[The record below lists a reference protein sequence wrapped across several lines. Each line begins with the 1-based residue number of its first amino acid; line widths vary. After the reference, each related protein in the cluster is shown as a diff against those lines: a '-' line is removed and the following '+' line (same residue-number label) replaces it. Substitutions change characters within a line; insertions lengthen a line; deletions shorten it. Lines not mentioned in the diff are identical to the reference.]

1 MPDPASASEGQAGSV
16 TTSSSGDSIS
26 IAGTIVNSTIIIKSI
41 VRDDQVVDL
50 EALPPE
56 PGEPPYKGLQYF
68 DEADASHF
76 FGREQLTIR
85 LVGRLHRSRFL
96 AIIGA
101 SGSGKSSV
109 VRAGVIPALKSG
121 SLLAD
126 GSMPPPDSSHWSYR
140 VFNPGGHPLDALAAS
155 LSPVDALPSQL
166 SNLRDELSR
175 NPAAL
180 ALASQSVLSLDKSP
194 HLLLVVDQFEEIFT
208 LARSAEEREAFINAL
223 IAASNPDDTQPI
235 SVIICLRADFYA
247 QVAQHDRLREMVSQ
261 YQEFIGA
268 MNRAELVE
276 AIVGPLARDSWKIQE
291 GLVKVIL
298 NDVGFEPGSLPLLSH
313 ALLETWKRRHGR
325 TLTLSGYVD
334 CGGVEGAIR
343 ETADTVFRD
352 RLKPEQ
358 QTVARMIFLRL
369 AELNDDAQ
377 DTRRRA
383 PFSELITRS
392 TDEVTI
398 QTVINILADARL
410 VTTSTLEPGDL
421 KVVEVAHESLIREW
435 PTFREWLNQDREGLI
450 LHRQLTEAGED
461 WVKSGRDQSLLFR
474 GSRLRQVQAWA
485 AGSGNAE
492 TLSLQD
498 IEFLDASQ
506 SEARR
511 EARREARI
519 RVTQGILAL
528 ATVLLLALVAYLL
541 RPKPPLMNGQYNV
554 AVADIAEILPSG
566 QVRAISEAGGSALSR
581 DMALSVEQEL
591 QSSPGILVWSDR
603 PDLQRQGVQLGAL
616 EGSSPQGQFVA
627 AADLAKRL
635 HADMVIYGAIDRR
648 VQPAVLNVQV
658 YLTPRFSEA
667 LGEVQGN
674 FQFGAPIPVT
684 SDLQASSL
692 RSRISEQANLLAVV
706 ALAQSEDQLGH
717 TLEALEY
724 YLKAAD
730 LAPNS
735 DQLQF
740 FIGREY
746 LFTIERRPI
755 PPAADTAFEQQAME
769 ALHKALQLNPRNSEA
784 YIALGTAYLQ
794 QAQPLIADA
803 SVAGAPSLDFQEV
816 SGLLDQAQ
824 AAYARVL
831 EPGSDAASF
840 GASVQEVARLGLG
853 ETWLLRGNA
862 LQAGGQTAQAS
873 HAYGQAIQILQQ
885 TLPAFRGSDPQ
896 SMRYLA
902 QNLQYLGNAYQWSAY
917 LSDVGHDL
925 PAAVQAYEQAAQQF
939 SACIAVGQ
947 TSPDRVIRSDIV
959 GDNCQPMLQATQKRL
974 QELKGGP

>member
-1 MPDPASASEGQAGSV
+1 MPDLASANEGQAGSA
-16 TTSSSGDSIS
+16 TSSSSGDSIS

-68 DEADASHF
+68 DEADAGHF
-76 FGREQLTIR
+76 FGRDQLTIR

-96 AIIGA
+96 AIVGA

-121 SLLAD
+121 GPLAD
-126 GSMPPPDSSHWSYR
+126 GSMPSPDSTHWSYR
-140 VFNPGGHPLDALAAS
+140 VFNPGGHPLDALAACLS
-155 LSPVDALPSQL
+155 LPDALPAQL
-166 SNLRDELSR
+166 SSLRDEVSR
-175 NPAAL
+175 DPASL
-180 ALASQSVLSLDKSP
+180 ALACQSLLSAEKSP

-223 IAASNPDDTQPI
+223 IAASNPDDTQPV

-247 QVAQHDRLREMVSQ
+247 QVAQHDRLRELVSQ
-261 YQEFIGA
+261 CQEFIGA
-268 MNRAELVE
+268 MSRAELVE
-276 AIVGPLARDSWKIQE
+276 AIVGPLARDNWKIQE

-352 RLKPEQ
+352 RLKPGQ
-358 QTVARMIFLRL
+358 QAVARMIFLRL

-398 QTVINILADARL
+398 QTVINVLADARL

-435 PTFREWLNQDREGLI
+435 PTLREWLNQDRAGLI

-461 WVKSGRDQSLLFR
+461 WVKSGRDKSLLFR
-474 GSRLRQVQAWA
+474 GSRLKRVQDWA
-485 AGSGNAE
+485 ANSSNAE

-498 IEFLDASQ
+498 IEFLEASQ
-506 SEARR
+506 GEARR

-519 RVTQGILAL
+519 RITQGVLAL
-528 ATVLLLALVAYLL
+528 VTIVLLALVGYLL

-554 AVADIAEILPSG
+554 AVADIAEILPGG
-566 QVRAISEAGGSALSR
+566 QVRSIADAGGAALSR
-581 DMALSVEQEL
+581 DMAAAVQQEL
-591 QSSPGILVWSDR
+591 QSSPGILVWSNR
-603 PDLQRQGVQLGAL
+603 PDLQRQGVQIGAL
-616 EGSSPQGQFVA
+616 ESSTPQGQLA
-627 AADLAKRL
+627 AAAELAKRL

-648 VQPAVLNVQV
+648 VQPAVLDVQV

-667 LGEVQGN
+667 LGEVQGS
-674 FQFGAPIPVT
+674 FQFSAPIPVT
-684 SDLQASSL
+684 SDLQAASL
-692 RSRISEQANLLAVV
+692 QPKIAEQANLLAVV

-730 LAPNS
+730 IAPKS

-755 PPAADTAFEQQAME
+755 PAAADPAFEQQALD
-769 ALHKALQLNPRNSEA
+769 ALGRALQLNPQNKQA

-803 SVAGAPSLDFQEV
+803 SAAAPATLDFQKI

-824 AAYARVL
+824 TAYTRVL
-831 EPGSDAASF
+831 EPGSETNSF
-840 GASVQEVARLGLG
+840 GASVQDVARLGLG

-862 LQAGGQTAQAS
+862 LQENGQTSQAS
-873 HAYGQAIQILQQ
+873 SAYEQAIQTLQQ

-896 SMRYLA
+896 SVRYLA

-917 LSDVGHDL
+917 LSDVGHDI
-925 PAAVQAYEQAAQQF
+925 PAAIQGYQQAVQQF
-939 SACIAVGQ
+939 NACVAVGE
-947 TSPDRVIRSDIV
+947 TSSDRVIKSDIV
-959 GDNCQPMLQATQKRL
+959 GDNCRPMLQSTQKRL